1 MVDCSNN
8 SSNAR
13 CREPKKLERIPIIP
27 TTDNQNAIDI
37 IPPISEVENLFLTP
51 IPPSVETGQFE
62 KLRPTIINK
71 DIKNNIDPSDA
82 LKVPKISNIGI
93 SENVSK
99 QPNFVEMVTESIIP
113 EKNSRF
119 PKEEGFIF
127 QISSENQQHIPASP
141 VEDFKFQRKPFE
153 NPNKNVSVELDV
165 PFLPAFKPGFPNV
178 PNGEFSLDFDVKPF
192 NNPKNQGE
200 PDVPFLPEFKP
211 VIPKVPNG
219 EFSLDFDVKPFN
231 NPKNQEEPISNIRVP
246 LKKNVSPSSE
256 QPMLNNI
263 QTHFGEHNLVPSPI
277 SHVEVFQDVTNEFG
291 QTTSVPKP
299 LEIISEEDRRR
310 PKSNSDDLFKL
321 TTVDILK
328 DFSPSPKF
336 PYPNTKGIRLFL
348 AHFLFVFSNIYLLPF
363 SSLQQEQQLQLHT
376 NYTET
381 ITKIKHLTET

>member
-1 MVDCSNN
+1 MVDCRNN
-8 SSNAR
+8 SNNAR

-62 KLRPTIINK
+62 KPRPTIINK
-71 DIKNNIDPSDA
+71 DIKNNIDPFEP

-93 SENVSK
+93 ISDNVSN
-99 QPNFVEMVTESIIP
+99 QQNLVEMVTESIIP
-113 EKNSRF
+113 EHNSRL

-127 QISSENQQHIPASP
+127 QISSENQQHIPVSP

-153 NPNKNVSVELDV
+153 NPDKNVSLEPDV
-165 PFLPAFKPGFPNV
+165 PFLPTFKPFFPKV
-178 PNGEFSLDFDVKPF
+178 SNGEFSLDFDVKPI
-192 NNPKNQGE
+192 NNPK
-200 PDVPFLPEFKP
+200 
-211 VIPKVPNG
+211 
-219 EFSLDFDVKPFN
+219 S
-231 NPKNQEEPISNIRVP
+231 QEEPISNIRVP
-246 LKKNVSPSSE
+246 LVKNVSLSSG
-256 QPMLNNI
+256 QPILNNI

-277 SHVEVFQDVTNEFG
+277 SQVKVFQDVKNEFG
-291 QTTSVPKP
+291 QTTTVPKP
-299 LEIISEEDRRR
+299 LKIISEEDRRR

-348 AHFLFVFSNIYLLPF
+348 AIFCSHDFTF
-363 SSLQQEQQLQLHT
+363 SSLQQEQQLQLYT

-381 ITKIKHLTET
+381 ITKIKHLKET